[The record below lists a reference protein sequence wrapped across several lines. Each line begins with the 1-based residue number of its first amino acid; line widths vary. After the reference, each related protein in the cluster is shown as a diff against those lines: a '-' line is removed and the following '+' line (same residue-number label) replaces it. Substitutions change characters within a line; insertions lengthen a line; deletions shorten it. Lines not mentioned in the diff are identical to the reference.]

1 MSQQSQK
8 RKDAEA
14 SAKNDEAFGAEDIG
28 KAAFD
33 TSKSRD
39 DLSRNQEEAKGYTA
53 RFENGFVDGPDG
65 RGKAKGAQADAK
77 RDSNLNRKP
86 NPAQTDQSNDTQ

>member
-1 MSQQSQK
+1 MSQQPQK

-14 SAKNDEAFGAEDIG
+14 SAKNDVAFGTEDAV

-33 TSKSRD
+33 TSKSRND
-39 DLSRNQEEAKGYTA
+39 ASRDEAPAKGYTS

-65 RGKAKGAQADAK
+65 RGNASDTRADAK
-77 RDSNLNRKP
+77 RDSNLDKKP
-86 NPAQTDQSNDTQ
+86 NPAHVDESSDTQ